1 MNRWTKLLV
10 AAPALGGLLLAGT
23 PARGEESGA
32 VKKDRARAEK
42 IEERVEERRERADA
56 DEKRSAKERVQTGA
70 DQAADATRVGGAKA
84 AEKWHQGVDAAREGT
99 NRAAKKVEEETN

>member
-10 AAPALGGLLLAGT
+10 AAPALGGLLFAGT

-42 IEERVEERRERADA
+42 LEERMDERREETAD
-56 DEKRSAKERVQTGA
+56 DEERSAKERVQTGA

-99 NRAAKKVEEETN
+99 NRAAKKVEGATD

>member
-1 MNRWTKLLV
+1 VTRWTKLLV

-42 IEERVEERRERADA
+42 IEERMEERRDETDA
-56 DEKRSAKERVQTGA
+56 DEERSAKERVQTGA

-84 AEKWHQGVDAAREGT
+84 AEKWHQGVDAARTGT
-99 NRAAKKVEEETN
+99 NRAAKKVEEKTD